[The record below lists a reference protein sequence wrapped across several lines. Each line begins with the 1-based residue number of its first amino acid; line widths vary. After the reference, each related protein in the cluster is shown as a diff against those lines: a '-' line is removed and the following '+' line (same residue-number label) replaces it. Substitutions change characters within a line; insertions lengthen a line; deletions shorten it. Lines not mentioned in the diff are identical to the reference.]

1 MSVMR
6 VSRGIGFAAVAVMV
20 AAAPAQMHRVAKKD
34 NVTRAIGVYEWTGDD
49 IKKPLASRLVPVSL
63 FVDGDYQDAGLYLA
77 RPVPLALSTDVVYEL
92 QEAGEPKGLLD
103 LDFARNLKPD
113 AAVSSVYDQGWMGYG
128 KWQPLPVDKPKPPQK
143 VVLESADKDDS
154 RPKLGRK
161 DKDKKDKSNSKDS
174 KDSKNGKDKDQ
185 SGVTGVGDDPS
196 DDADR
201 PTLKKRTEKEKREA
215 IKNDTA
221 NVQTLGDLNDDP
233 DRPKIMRGKPA
244 KLAEAPQLSGM
255 PANLHQII
263 AVSDAAS
270 REVHDFSYRF
280 RDPSEKTEIQTK
292 LEKVAMS
299 MVAPLPAASP
309 APIKT
314 GGVSRST
321 GARSKLKAAPVAEA
335 PPVKLADE
343 KFSAFELSYN
353 SAPVFVLEAH
363 TNGEGGAP
371 VKYVTIVAQ
380 NDSFGEPQVAV
391 KTVTDATHMDTTPR
405 MHLVGVVDAE
415 ASNRAS
421 LVMELR
427 GEQARSFALY
437 RVIGGQATKF
447 FETGVTQ

>member
-1 MSVMR
+1 
-6 VSRGIGFAAVAVMV
+6 MV
-20 AAAPAQMHRVAKKD
+20 ATASAQMHRVAKKD

-92 QEAGEPKGLLD
+92 QDSGEPKGLLD
-103 LDFARNLKPD
+103 LDFARNLKPED
-113 AAVSSVYDQGWMGYG
+113 AVSSVYDQGWMGYG
-128 KWQPLPVDKPKPPQK
+128 KWQPLPVDKPKAPPK
-143 VVLESADKDDS
+143 VVLESTDKDDS
-154 RPKLGRK
+154 RPKLGR
-161 DKDKKDKSNSKDS
+161 KDKKDKSNSKDS
-174 KDSKNGKDKDQ
+174 KDSKNGKDQ

-201 PTLKKRTEKEKREA
+201 PTLKKRTEKEKRDA

-221 NVQTLGDLNDDP
+221 AVQTLGDLNDDP

-255 PANLHQII
+255 PANLHQIV

-270 REVHDFSYRF
+270 REVHDFTYRF

-299 MVAPLPAASP
+299 LVAPPPATP

-321 GARSKLKAAPVAEA
+321 GARSKLKAAPVAE
-335 PPVKLADE
+335 PPVVKLADE
-343 KFSAFELSYN
+343 KLSAFELSYN

-371 VKYVTIVAQ
+371 VKYVTVVAQ
-380 NDSFGEPQVAV
+380 NDSFGEPQVAM
-391 KTVTDATHMDTTPR
+391 KTVTDAIHMDTTPR

-427 GEQARSFALY
+427 GQQARSFAMY
-437 RVIGGQATKF
+437 RVIGAQATKF
-447 FETGVTQ
+447 FETGATQ